1 MSLDAEQPVLGAMET
16 EWAVTEEI
24 GPMELHIPNNMF
36 YTPEKGITISSCRP
50 IIDNTTNSS
59 SIDLEMGATVTK
71 TESETDVEDVVR
83 QVPIQC
89 QGHNST
95 PSYSSAC
102 RPSAPPEDMQKL
114 PSKWEWRGWRHLR
127 HTLLAV
133 YQRLFSIVFV
143 ANMVAFIVL
152 LIANRHPSLP
162 NLATAA
168 SANIMVSIL
177 IRQEFVINLLYI
189 ICCWTPV
196 SAPLRFRRMIAK
208 VYHFGGIHSGCG
220 VASVIWFVLFCA
232 YVTKAYVREEMHD
245 ATAVLGITYT
255 LLVLLGSICIFA
267 IPAFRSLSHNSFEA
281 VHRFAGWTA
290 LALFWV
296 QIVLASNSM
305 RKTVGT
311 DSLGIYLVKFPTF
324 WFLLVASVCIVLP
337 WLQLRKVEAFPEVL
351 SSHAVRLRFKYAKT
365 GLCVGIRIS
374 LNPLKEWHAFATIP
388 EPDGSSFSLI
398 VSRAGDWTKDQI
410 ENPKT
415 HYWVRGMPTTGILHM
430 ALIFKRVVI
439 VTTGSGIGPC
449 LSLLVARPISCRIL
463 WSTPNPITTYG
474 KGIVEEVT
482 KADPEAMII
491 DSRVSGRPDM
501 VTLTH
506 HLFVESRAEAVFVIS
521 NPAVTKKV
529 VYGME
534 SRGIPA
540 YGPIWDS

>member
-1 MSLDAEQPVLGAMET
+1 MSLPAEQPVVNIMATKRAVAEDVSTT
-16 EWAVTEEI
+16 E
-24 GPMELHIPNNMF
+24 LRIPSNTFEAPDEGN
-36 YTPEKGITISSCRP
+36 TASSCRP
-50 IIDNTTNSS
+50 MTSSINNSP
-59 SIDLEMGATVTK
+59 IDLEKGATVIE
-71 TESETDVEDVVR
+71 TEPETDIENIVR
-83 QVPIQC
+83 PEPIPRP
-89 QGHNST
+89 GHNSAQ
-95 PSYSSAC
+95 SSSSTW
-102 RPSAPPEDMQKL
+102 RLSVLPDDMQKL
-114 PSKWEWRGWRHLR
+114 PYKRERRGWRHLR
-127 HTLLAV
+127 HILLAV
-133 YQRLFSIVFV
+133 YQRLFSIVFI
-143 ANMVAFIVL
+143 ANMIAFIIL
-152 LIANRHPSLP
+152 LAVNRHPSLP

-177 IRQEFVINLLYI
+177 IRQEFVINMLYI
-189 ICCWTPV
+189 VCCWTPV
-196 SAPLRFRRMIAK
+196 SAPLRIRRMIAK

-220 VASVIWFVLFCA
+220 VASVIWFILFCA
-232 YVTKAYVREEMHD
+232 YVTKAYVRGEMRD
-245 ATAVLGITYT
+245 AAAVLGITYV
-255 LLVLLGSICIFA
+255 LLVLLGAICIFA
-267 IPAFRSLSHNSFEA
+267 IPAFRFLSHNSFEA

-296 QIVLASNSM
+296 QIILASNSM
-305 RKTVGT
+305 RKLVGT
-311 DSLGIYLVKFPTF
+311 DSLGLYLVKFPTF

-337 WLQLRKVEAFPEVL
+337 WLRLRKVEAVPEVL
-351 SSHAVRLRFKYAKT
+351 SSHAVRLRFKYAKM

-410 ENPKT
+410 ENPKS
-415 HYWVRGMPTTGILHM
+415 HYWVRGMPTKGVLHM

-474 KGIVEEVT
+474 DSIIEEVA

-491 DSRVSGRPDM
+491 NSRASGRPDM

-506 HLFVESRAEAVFVIS
+506 HLFVESKAEAVFVIS

-534 SRGIPA
+534 TRGIPA